1 MFGSLWIW
9 IFGLES
15 GVRVGGGTPL
25 GASSRHAIAIAR
37 FGTFSTQKNYFGKD
51 GGPMTPPEQGVSGL
65 RGFGATGP

>member
-1 MFGSLWIW
+1 MDPDL
-9 IFGLES
+9 
-15 GVRVGGGTPL
+15 RVEDREEGRGGPPL